1 MIRQDKARKVK
12 QRLPSTKASWLFAG
26 HPWATGSRGNIA
38 IPLACSWSLLD
49 TSVIGYRQRQGTA
62 PQGPVVWARKS
73 FLHFYI
79 NWRPMCQIRPIK
91 HSCPDCPLFPEESKN
106 SCSRSKCHPDGSAT
120 LSPNPAERWNVA
132 AGGAA
137 LPTEPQVPTPSQQQ
151 PSGWQAPIPSPTPPG
166 KQGPPQG
173 FAQDRARRS
182 IYCVWEG
189 REWLWP
195 EQYEQLPCERGWCI
209 HPSFLQHGECVHLQP
224 RLSCGGH
231 RSIFSLTCPLKHV
244 IIQNIDLKC
253 SVPWFCS
260 PVLP

>member
-1 MIRQDKARKVK
+1 MAQ
-12 QRLPSTKASWLFAG
+12 L
-26 HPWATGSRGNIA
+26 H
-38 IPLACSWSLLD
+38 SLL
-49 TSVIGYRQRQGTA
+49 TQQRGETWLLGVQ
-62 PQGPVVWARKS
+62 
-73 FLHFYI
+73 L
-79 NWRPMCQIRPIK
+79 CQ
-91 HSCPDCPLFPEESKN
+91 
-106 SCSRSKCHPDGSAT
+106 
-120 LSPNPAERWNVA
+120 
-132 AGGAA
+132 
-137 LPTEPQVPTPSQQQ
+137 TEPQVPTPSQQQ
-151 PSGWQAPIPSPTPPG
+151 PSGWQAPIPSLTPPG

-209 HPSFLQHGECVHLQP
+209 RPSFLRHGERVHLQP

-231 RSIFSLTCPLKHV
+231 GSIFSLTCSLKHV

-260 PVLP
+260 PMLP